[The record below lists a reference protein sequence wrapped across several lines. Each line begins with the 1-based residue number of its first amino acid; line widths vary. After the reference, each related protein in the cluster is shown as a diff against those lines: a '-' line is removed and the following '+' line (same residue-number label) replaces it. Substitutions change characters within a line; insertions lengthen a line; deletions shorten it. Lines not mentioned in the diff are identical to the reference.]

1 VVVQAAERLLHLGFL
16 LVSPFPPGAADSE
29 LLVSLRREPTVQHFD
44 PEAVR
49 YWHTGQDRRGHAT
62 ELEFGTPTPVT
73 GTFTWGKIEVIDR
86 FGVENNFVT
95 LGGKVEADRVSDEEL
110 VAVFRS
116 PAPILRTGGHS
127 QAVDQVALELAAFF
141 ARAMVPI
148 DFDPGVEEAIAAAD
162 PLSRYAGF
170 VAFEAERYHGHPLL
184 RQEHAAQA
192 QILSGEAERLRTT
205 QPGAWERGNAL
216 LRRLDLRA

>member
-1 VVVQAAERLLHLGFL
+1 MVRAAERLPHLGFL
-16 LVSPFPPGAADSE
+16 LVSPFPPGAAESE

-44 PEAVR
+44 PEVVR
-49 YWHTGQDRRGHAT
+49 YWHTGQDRRGHAA
-62 ELEFGTPTPVT
+62 ELEFGSPTPVT

-95 LGGKVEADRVSDEEL
+95 LGGEVEADRVSDEEL

-141 ARAMVPI
+141 ARVMVPI

-162 PLSRYAGF
+162 PLTRYSSF
-170 VAFEAERYHGHPLL
+170 VAFEAERYHGHALL

-192 QILSGEAERLRTT
+192 QIVSEEAHRLRTT
-205 QPGAWERGNAL
+205 QSAAWERGNAL
-216 LRRLDLRA
+216 LQRLDLRG